1 MVRSNPV
8 DSKELCEEAG
18 GNLERSIYDKVVTG
32 SKDFQVGGGS
42 EEVGSS

>member
-18 GNLERSIYDKVVTG
+18 GNLERSICDKVVTG
-32 SKDFQVGGGS
+32 SKEFQVGGGT
-42 EEVGSS
+42 EGVGWS